1 MNRDDRQQLDCA
13 LKQAWLRQL
22 RREYETICF
31 QYRLALAAPLLVLSD
46 SRTRLG
52 YWNADTRE
60 LGLSVH
66 LIRREAWQSTCQV
79 LKHEMAHQI
88 CTDLLQGDHAGHGPA
103 FQRAAGLLGLERRY
117 CHARIDSAG
126 LAGLQ
131 ALRQADNDPQARI
144 LARIE
149 KLFALAG
156 SDNEHEAALAMERAW
171 QLLRRHNIDCA
182 GQRSGYRRRI
192 LPTGRKRMPAHCKQ
206 ICALLQEFFF
216 VQVIGATTYLPNEDR
231 EVRTVELFGRPAN
244 VDVAA
249 HCFYF
254 LVDRTEHLWQEN
266 RHCFGPESRRARK
279 GYLCGLVA
287 GFRERLAGTAPCPPS
302 DQDTAASLPAC
313 LLPAH
318 DAALQDFVARY
329 HPRLVRRSERLMRLH
344 GRAYATARTQGRKI
358 ILHRV
363 LREVQQGGVLPGR

>member
-1 MNRDDRQQLDCA
+1 MQAEQAA
-13 LKQAWLRQL
+13 LASALQQAWLRQL
-22 RREYETICF
+22 RQEYEAICF
-31 QYRLALAAPLLVLSD
+31 QYRLKLAPPLVVLSD

-52 YWNADTRE
+52 YWDAETRE
-60 LGLSVH
+60 LALSTH
-66 LIRREAWQSTCQV
+66 LIREVDWAVTCQV

-103 FQRAAGLLGLERRY
+103 FQRAAALLGLEACFCR
-117 CHARIDSAG
+117 ASIDCSGLGGLLSASEEENG
-126 LAGLQ
+126 
-131 ALRQADNDPQARI
+131 PQARI

-171 QLLRRHNIDCA
+171 QLLRRHNIDFA
-182 GQRSGYRRRI
+182 GQHPEYQRRI
-192 LPTGRKRMPAHCKQ
+192 LSTGRKRIPAHFKQ
-206 ICALLQEFFF
+206 ICGLLQDFFF
-216 VQVIGATTYLPNEDR
+216 VQVVGATTYLPNEDR

-249 HCFYF
+249 HCFHF
-254 LVDRTEHLWQEN
+254 LVERTEYLWQEN
-266 RHCFGPESRRARK
+266 RHCFGAQTRRARR

-287 GFRERLAGTAPCPPS
+287 GFRERLAE
-302 DQDTAASLPAC
+302 AAQKQCVQEDAGGSLPAC
-313 LLPAH
+313 LLPLH

-329 HPRLVRRSERLMRLH
+329 YPRLVRRSTRMNGLH
-344 GRAYATARTQGRKI
+344 GQAYNSARTEGRNI

-363 LREVQQGGVLPGR
+363 LHGREQRGGLLEP